1 MNRSQLLE
9 IIQNGENSGVEFKQ
23 DSVDNRS
30 IAKELVA
37 LANGHGGHLFLGV
50 GDNSV
55 ITGITRPKLE
65 EWIMTA
71 CRDKIRPEIIP
82 YFEIIKNVE
91 TGKDVAVIR
100 VEKGWTVHHLWHNNH
115 RTYYIRVGS
124 QSREASW
131 EELERLGQ
139 QRGRLRAE
147 IRPVSGSGLNDLD
160 MRRLEDY
167 FGRVRGQEIP
177 HYQDKESWKSL
188 LINTEILSDE
198 TESASCTIAGLLLF
212 GKKPHKFLPQ
222 SVIDANAFPGDEKD
236 YIATERNMF
245 KGPLTGLFR
254 KNDNELEVIDPG
266 LTEQAVSFIKRNTVS
281 HTELKHG
288 TILVQ
293 KPVYPVEV
301 IREAVVNALVHR
313 DYLLSSTDVEMCLY
327 KNRLEIISPGRLPNG
342 ITPERMKA
350 GCRAARNQLIKDILR
365 DYGYMEHMGM
375 GIPRKI
381 IKGMKIHNNTEP
393 DLIADEEQ
401 FTLRLYAAA
410 IKTK

>member
-1 MNRSQLLE
+1 MNRSQLFE
-9 IIQNGENSGVEFKQ
+9 IIQNGENSGIEFKQ

-37 LANGHGGHLFLGV
+37 LTNAHGGHLFLGIA
-50 GDNSV
+50 DNGA

-91 TGKDVAVIR
+91 TDKDVAVIR

-124 QSREASW
+124 QSREAGW

-139 QRGRLRAE
+139 QRGQVRAE
-147 IRPVSGSGLNDLD
+147 IRPVSGSGLKDLD

-167 FGRVRGQEIP
+167 FGRVRGQDIP
-177 HYQDKESWKSL
+177 HYQDKESWELL

-198 TESASCTIAGLLLF
+198 TEFASCTIAGLLLF

-222 SVIDANAFPGDEKD
+222 SVIEAAAYPGDEKD
-236 YIATERNMF
+236 YNTTERNTF

-254 KNDNELEVIDPG
+254 QNENEIEVIDPG
-266 LTEQAVSFIKRNTVS
+266 LTEQAVSFVKRNTVS
-281 HTELKHG
+281 QAELKFG
-288 TILVQ
+288 TIRVQ

-313 DYLLSSTDVEMCLY
+313 DYLLSSTDVEMSLY
-327 KNRLEIISPGRLPNG
+327 KNRLETISPGRLPNG

-381 IKGMKIHNNTEP
+381 IKGMKLHNGTDP
-393 DLIADEEQ
+393 DLIAGEEQ
-401 FTLRLYAAA
+401 FTLRLYQ
-410 IKTK
+410 